1 MEPAPGADT
10 NSVVK
15 PDKMGIDHVEHG
27 TAGELTEQDLYR
39 LSSRK
44 LSLPISQLSAD
55 EIEVELHHRHGTL
68 FTASA
73 HVITAIIGAGVQRLR
88 CPGPLGGALVLGAN
102 CMEASLKT
110 GLHTV
115 SLLCAVRPSQVC
127 WASQV
132 PSPGWVGRRACSA
145 SAVSRTTLCTHVW
158 LSGLQANWLAAC
170 LLPVSAVFDT
180 ACCEPHVHSLAGPA
194 AFFCVTMLVS
204 MLLTK
209 TYDVNGHKHR
219 RYIDAVQGILVRWLP
234 VSCPAGCAHNVVC
247 QLGGH
252 ISAAGPTA
260 PI

>member
-1 MEPAPGADT
+1 MRLTMEPAPSASSGGVT
-10 NSVVK
+10 KPVK
-15 PDKMGIDHVEHG
+15 LGIDHLEHG
-27 TAGELTEQDLYR
+27 TAAELNEQDLHT
-39 LSSRK
+39 LSSRE

-68 FTASA
+68 FTASS
-73 HVITAIIGAGVQRLR
+73 HVITAIIGAGVQRL
-88 CPGPLGGALVLGAN
+88 CCTGPLGGVCCWL
-102 CMEASLKT
+102 S
-110 GLHTV
+110 TV
-115 SLLCAVRPSQVC
+115 CRPVSLCAVRPSQVC
-127 WASQV
+127 WASQAV
-132 PSPGWVGRRACSA
+132 SPGWVGRRACSA
-145 SAVSRTTLCTHVW
+145 SAVSPAVLCTHVW
-158 LSGLQANWLAAC
+158 LSGLACRMPAAC
-170 LLPVSAVFDT
+170 RRCVRHS
-180 ACCEPHVHSLAGPA
+180 CEPHVRSLAGPA

>member
-88 CPGPLGGALVLGAN
+88 CPGPLGGPLVLGAN
-102 CMEASLKT
+102 CMEASLT
-110 GLHTV
+110 VCCAAVAGVLGLPSALAWLGWPAGVFCICGEPNYAVHTRV
-115 SLLCAVRPSQVC
+115 AFRLASQLACRMPAACQRCVRHSLLRTPRSFSR
-127 WASQV
+127 WS
-132 PSPGWVGRRACSA
+132 CSLF
-145 SAVSRTTLCTHVW
+145 LCYHA
-158 LSGLQANWLAAC
+158 GQHAA
-170 LLPVSAVFDT
+170 DQ
-180 ACCEPHVHSLAGPA
+180 
-194 AFFCVTMLVS
+194 
-204 MLLTK
+204 
-209 TYDVNGHKHR
+209 D
-219 RYIDAVQGILVRWLP
+219 I
-234 VSCPAGCAHNVVC
+234 
-247 QLGGH
+247 
-252 ISAAGPTA
+252 
-260 PI
+260 